1 LSTSLRLRFFIGWT
15 WLNQETQQTQ

>member
-15 WLNQETQQTQ
+15 WRNQETQQTQ